1 MSWNGWSL
9 AGLVVLVGTA
19 GAATGSGAP
28 MRPLPVASARAMA
41 SGPAYFVDA
50 AKGDD
55 AADGS
60 KAKPWKTIDAA
71 AKKLKPGDTL
81 YLRAGTYFEAAALTV
96 KGTAQAPITI
106 RAMPGEL
113 AIVDA
118 GLREFEDGA
127 KAAWEPAGAPGEF
140 RSVHAFPAIAKDADR
155 GRGVWVMGNFADSMI
170 PLHGYRFAEDLR
182 ATNQLWTVAE
192 KDQPG
197 DGIYLGPG
205 LWLDPATHKI
215 HVRLAPTQVAQ
226 QANYAGEADPRKLAL
241 VVGVDR
247 SALTIAKS
255 AYVRIQDL
263 VFRGSAVRTVAI
275 ADSSHVEL
283 DGVTIY
289 GGAPALWIAATDH
302 LQLTRSAVRGA
313 AAPWSSRASMKYRGI
328 SPYLLVADSSG
339 AQSRDWEIAYCEF
352 TDSHDGLVL
361 DSLRALRFHHNRLD
375 NFNDD
380 AIYLTLPPRKA
391 VPEDVQIFQ
400 NIVTR
405 AYSVLAFSEDTTGA
419 KGPNAIGPGVYI
431 FRNVFDLREGTYGWI
446 PKDASPAAL
455 LASRMVGD
463 HGSPVWEP
471 IWFYQNTV
479 INAGPAYRDLYGL
492 AMAQATKGTKR
503 RLFNNLFVQIAG
515 TPGLAVPSAT
525 DDLEADGNW
534 LWGLRTGA
542 AVQGDFFARRKPG
555 PAGLGAHDRFGD
567 PKLAHLVDND
577 AALDVRPTTG
587 GVIDA
592 GVALPA
598 AWPDPLRAADRGKPD
613 AGALP
618 AGAPMLQVGPA
629 AAPQK

>member
-1 MSWNGWSL
+1 MSWKGWSL
-9 AGLVVLVGTA
+9 AGLLVIAGTA
-19 GAATGSGAP
+19 GAAP
-28 MRPLPVASARAMA
+28 MRPLPVAAGRAMA
-41 SGPAYFVDA
+41 SGPAVFVDA

-55 AADGS
+55 AGDGS
-60 KAKPWKTIDAA
+60 KAKPWKTLEAA

-81 YLRAGTYFEAAALTV
+81 YLRAGTYFEAATLTV
-96 KGTAQAPITI
+96 RGTDKAPITI

-118 GLREFEDGA
+118 GLREFEESP
-127 KAAWEPAGAPGEF
+127 KAAWEPVGAGEL
-140 RSVHAFPAIAKDADR
+140 RSVHAFPAIAKDADQ
-155 GRGVWVMGNFADSMI
+155 GRGVWVLGNFADSMV
-170 PLHGYRFAEDLR
+170 PLHGYRFGQDLR
-182 ATNQLWTVAE
+182 ATNQLWTVPE
-192 KDQPG
+192 KDAPG

-215 HVRLAPTQVAQ
+215 HVRLAPTQVAG
-226 QANYAGEADPRKLAL
+226 QANYAGEQDPRKLAL
-241 VVGVDR
+241 VVGIDR
-247 SALTIAKS
+247 SALTITNS
-255 AYVRIQDL
+255 AYLRIQDL

-275 ADSSHVEL
+275 ADTSHVEL

-302 LQLTRSAVRGA
+302 LRLTRSALRGT

-328 SPYLLVADSSG
+328 SPYLFVADSSG
-339 AQSRDWEIAYCEF
+339 AQSHDWEIAYCEF
-352 TDSHDGLVL
+352 TDGHDGLVL
-361 DSLRALRFHHNRLD
+361 DSLKTLRFHHNRVD

-400 NIVTR
+400 NWVTR
-405 AYSVLAFSEDTTGA
+405 AYSVFAFSEDTTGA
-419 KGPNAIGPGVYI
+419 RGPNPIGPGVYI

-446 PKDASPAAL
+446 PKDASPATL

-479 INAGPAYRDLYGL
+479 INPGPAYRELYGL

-515 TPGLAVPSAT
+515 NPGLALAGAT

-534 LWGLRTGA
+534 LWGLRTGP

-555 PAGLGAHDRFGD
+555 PPGLGAHDRFGD

-577 AALDVRPTTG
+577 AALDVRPTAG

-592 GVALPA
+592 GVALPP

-613 AGALP
+613 VGALP
-618 AGAPMLQVGPA
+618 AGAAMLQVGPA
-629 AAPQK
+629 AAPAQK